1 MMLKNADKF
10 IKAQHK
16 NVGLFCVGSFDIES
30 FYIEIWHY
38 DRRNLHIILMTV
50 YLQYLSDC

>member
-10 IKAQHK
+10 IKAQHE
-16 NVGLFCVGSFDIES
+16 NVGLFCVESFDIES
-30 FYIEIWHY
+30 FDIEIWHY